1 MENSIRVAVGQL
13 RELTDHDLQFAA
25 QMGVKGVQLNGP
37 NVPGEK
43 RWEYMDLLQL
53 RMRAEDAGLKLEAL
67 ENTPLSFYDHA
78 MLGLPGRDEQIEDY
92 QETIRNVGRA
102 GIPILGFHWM
112 PNQVWR
118 TSQTTPGRGGSKVT
132 SFDMELAKTSPA
144 THGREY
150 TAEELWETY
159 CYFIDAVVPV
169 AEEAGISLALHPDDP
184 PVASLGGVARI
195 MNSFDNFKRAM
206 EYRDSPNL
214 GLDFCMGCWSE
225 MMGAGCLEAMEYF
238 GPRGKILYVHFRDVQ
253 GLVPKFQEC
262 FLGEGNVN
270 LTRALLTLRKTGFN
284 GFLIDDHV
292 PAIVGDT
299 PYGHRAR
306 AHAIGHMTGLLAAI
320 DELA

>member
-1 MENSIRVAVGQL
+1 MENSIRIAVGQL
-13 RELTDHDLQFAA
+13 RELTNEDLQFAA
-25 QMGVKGVQLNGP
+25 QVGVKGVQLNNP
-37 NVPGEK
+37 ILPGDT

-53 RMRAEDAGLKLEAL
+53 RTRAEDAGMRLEAL
-67 ENTPLSFYDHA
+67 ENTPNSFYDHA
-78 MLGLPGRDEQIEDY
+78 MLGLPDRDEQIENY

-132 SFDMELAKTSPA
+132 SFDMELAKTSPM

-150 TAEELWETY
+150 SAEELWATY
-159 CYFIDAVVPV
+159 CYFVDAVVPV
-169 AEEAGISLALHPDDP
+169 AEEAGVSLALHPDDP
-184 PVASLGGVARI
+184 PMESLGGVARI
-195 MNSFDNFKRAM
+195 MNSFENFKRAM
-206 EYRDSPNL
+206 EYRDSPKL

-238 GPRGKILYVHFRDVQ
+238 GPKGKIFYVHFRDVQ
-253 GLVPKFQEC
+253 GTVPKFQEC

-270 LTRALLTLRKTGFN
+270 LTRAILTLKKAGFT

-292 PAIVGDT
+292 PTMVDDSQ
-299 PYGHRAR
+299 YGHRAR
-306 AHAIGHMTGLLAAI
+306 ALAIGHMSGLLAAI